1 MQGSIRPRSRVSNLI
16 VTMLALVSTF
26 VGLVFLNG
34 DQTHASG
41 FVTPHAVSI
50 HPQYIVEGMAQPG
63 VTFGCQKA
71 TSFIH
76 CYGPQQIRNAYNV
89 QAALNAGITG
99 KGRTIV
105 IVDAFQSPTIA
116 NDLHVF
122 DLTFGLNDTTLNVI
136 APDGLTP
143 FNQHDA
149 NQVGWAGEITLD
161 VEWAHTIAPNATIDL
176 VLAKSNQDA
185 DLLSATR
192 FAVDHNLGDVIS
204 QSFGEAESCVDP
216 TILKQEHQV
225 FFEATLKHITLLAS
239 SGDQGAA
246 QPTCDGNSFIKS
258 VSSPASD
265 PLVTAV
271 GGTQLF
277 ADLTTGAYQS
287 EVAWNEPIF
296 FAGTGGGFSTIYHKP
311 FYQFGTAG
319 IGQFR
324 GVPDISYSAAIN
336 GGVLAVWSTSGAG
349 PNRVVFFGGT
359 SAGSPQWAGITA
371 LGSQMA
377 HRRLGFLN
385 LGLYILGHTRFSA
398 QTFHDITVGN
408 NTFTFPDANGNN
420 VTITGFDAKKGWDA
434 STGWGSPNVAQLL
447 PFLVQLTFPG
457 DDARMVSQLKDV
469 P

>member
-1 MQGSIRPRSRVSNLI
+1 MQGRLLSLSRVSYLI
-16 VTMLALVSTF
+16 VALLALVSMF
-26 VGLVFLNG
+26 VGL
-34 DQTHASG
+34 AS
-41 FVTPHAVSI
+41 FNVAKASTLDSVASHTVIAR
-50 HPQYIVEGMAQPG
+50 PQYVFAGTAHAG
-63 VTFGCQKA
+63 ATFGCQQA
-71 TSFIH
+71 TAAVH

-105 IVDAFQSPTIA
+105 IIDAFQSPTIA
-116 NDLHVF
+116 NDLHTF
-122 DLTFGLNDTTLNVI
+122 DQLFGLNDTTLNII

-143 FNQHDA
+143 FDQQDA

-161 VEWAHTIAPNATIDL
+161 VEWAHTIAPDATIDL

-216 TILKQEHQV
+216 AILRQEHQV

-246 QPTCDGNSFIKS
+246 QQTCDGSSFFKS
-258 VSSPASD
+258 ASSPASD
-265 PLVTAV
+265 PFVTAV
-271 GGTQLF
+271 GGTQLS

-287 EVAWNEPIF
+287 EVAWNEPMF
-296 FAGTGGGFSTIYHKP
+296 FSGTGGGFSTIYHKP

-324 GVPDISYSAAIN
+324 GVPDISYNAAIN

-349 PNRVVFFGGT
+349 PNIVFIFGGT

-385 LGLYILGHTRFSA
+385 LGLYLLGHTGFSA
-398 QTFHDITVGN
+398 QTLHDITMGN

-420 VTITGFDAKKGWDA
+420 VTITGFNAQKGWDA
-434 STGWGSPNVAQLL
+434 ATGWGSPNVAHLL

-457 DDARMVSQLKDV
+457 NDARTMSQLQAIR
-469 P
+469 

>member
-1 MQGSIRPRSRVSNLI
+1 MQGRILSRSSVFYLI
-16 VTMLALVSTF
+16 VATLALVST
-26 VGLVFLNG
+26 L
-34 DQTHASG
+34 ASLAS
-41 FVTPHAVSI
+41 FNVAQAHTLDSVASHAVNV
-50 HPQYIVEGMAQPG
+50 HPQYVLAGKAQPN
-63 VTFGCQKA
+63 VTFGCQQA
-71 TSFIH
+71 AAAVH

-122 DLTFGLNDTTLNVI
+122 DQTFGLNDSTLNII

-143 FNQHDA
+143 FDQQDA

-161 VEWAHTIAPNATIDL
+161 VEWAHAIAPDATIDL

-185 DLLSATR
+185 DLLSVTK

-216 TILKQEHQV
+216 NILKQEHQV

-246 QPTCDGNSFIKS
+246 QPTCDGNSFLKS

-265 PLVTAV
+265 PFVTAV

-287 EVAWNEPIF
+287 EVTWNEPMF
-296 FAGTGGGFSTIYHKP
+296 FAGTGGGFSTIFHKP
-311 FYQFGTAG
+311 FYQIGTAG

-324 GVPDISYSAAIN
+324 GVPDISYNAAIN

-349 PNRVVFFGGT
+349 PNQVFLFGGT

-385 LGLYILGHTRFSA
+385 LGLYILGHTGFSA
-398 QTFHDITVGN
+398 KTFHDITVGN

-434 STGWGSPNVAQLL
+434 STGWGSPNVAQIL
-447 PFLVQLTFPG
+447 PFLAQLTFPG
-457 DDARMVSQLKDV
+457 DDARTMSQLQSV
-469 P
+469 H